1 MREGGGVKRIRE
13 LRWTGSSKEMDF
25 NTELQ
30 NIYQLIIVIEIKAF
44 LSLDLTS
51 RPFWPILERY
61 SE

>member
-1 MREGGGVKRIRE
+1 VQRIRE
-13 LRWTGSSKEMDF
+13 PRWTGSSKGMDF

-30 NIYQLIIVIEIKAF
+30 NIYQLIIVIGIKAF